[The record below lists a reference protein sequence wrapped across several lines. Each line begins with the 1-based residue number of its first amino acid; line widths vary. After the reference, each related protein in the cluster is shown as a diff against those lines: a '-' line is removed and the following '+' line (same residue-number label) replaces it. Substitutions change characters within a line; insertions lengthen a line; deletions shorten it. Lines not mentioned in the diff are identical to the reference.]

1 MFENLDNLFAVLEG
15 IVKKEHEMGLYGQS
29 LVKKSRYQPK
39 EVPGKI
45 IDAYFQRKYI
55 DHGETFM
62 KTFDSHSI
70 CVHCSKRLVI
80 LC

>member
-1 MFENLDNLFAVLEG
+1 
-15 IVKKEHEMGLYGQS
+15 MGVYDQS

-39 EVPGKI
+39 EVPGNM

-55 DHGETFM
+55 DHSTTFM

-70 CVHCSKRLVI
+70 CVHRSRRLVI